1 MATSTISKRQRNRTR
16 KEPYPRRIRSH
27 IVKLGRLDLPIVAA
41 PRLGGLLSLTV
52 VGTGSRNRYRSAR

>member
-27 IVKLGRLDLPIVAA
+27 IVKLGRLDLPSSRHPGSGVSF
-41 PRLGGLLSLTV
+41 SLTV